1 MTDLSKMKVI
11 IAAGFILVSLLC
23 HNDVA
28 AQDDDLLSM
37 IEEDEE
43 PVTEYAKASFKT
55 TRVINAQSIENVAKG
70 VLDMKISHRF
80 GRVNGGAYELF
91 GLDEA
96 TIRIGLD
103 YGVTDRLMVGWGR
116 SSFEKTYDVFAKYKL
131 FRQSSGERKMPL
143 TLSWYA
149 STAVTTEKF
158 REQDRPN
165 YFSSRMYYT
174 HQLLMGRKFSESF
187 TMQLMPTFVHRNLTK
202 NEDEKNDVY
211 AFGAAA
217 RQKLTKRL
225 AINVEYY
232 YLLPDQVADKYKNS
246 LSIGF
251 DIETGGHVF
260 QLHFTNS
267 TSMIDRGFVTET
279 TGDWLDGDVHFGFNV
294 SRVFTIKKK

>member
-1 MTDLSKMKVI
+1 
-11 IAAGFILVSLLC
+11 
-23 HNDVA
+23 
-28 AQDDDLLSM
+28 
-37 IEEDEE
+37 
-43 PVTEYAKASFKT
+43 
-55 TRVINAQSIENVAKG
+55 
-70 VLDMKISHRF
+70 
-80 GRVNGGAYELF
+80 
-91 GLDEA
+91 
-96 TIRIGLD
+96 
-103 YGVTDRLMVGWGR
+103 
-116 SSFEKTYDVFAKYKL
+116 
-131 FRQSSGERKMPL
+131 
-143 TLSWYA
+143 
-149 STAVTTEKF
+149 
-158 REQDRPN
+158 
-165 YFSSRMYYT
+165 MYYT
-174 HQLLMGRKFSESF
+174 HQLLLGRKFSENF

-211 AFGAAA
+211 ALGAAA

-232 YLLPDQVADKYKNS
+232 YLLPDQVADKYNNS